1 MNKELNEKTYWID
14 EYHQGVRYGLEG
26 KVIVEEYSNFQKI
39 TIYESK
45 RYGKALL
52 LDDCWMTAEKSEK
65 CYHECLIHPA
75 LCGSNQIDNILII
88 GGGDGGS
95 ARECLKYQEV
105 KSIDLIEI
113 DLKVIE
119 LSKKYLPL
127 IGGNAWSDSRLNL
140 RIKNGIDWV
149 KNTANN
155 YYDVIIID
163 GADPIGPSKDL
174 YSYSFLKECKRILK
188 RGGVFSTQSESPESF
203 HPIHINIIKILREI
217 FDYADPMYGS
227 VSIYPSGLWSWTFA
241 SMEKPKYLYPKTRR
255 INEISQNCQ
264 IWSERWQKG
273 AFNTIP
279 AFVERELTKNG

>member
-1 MNKELNEKTYWID
+1 MNKELKETTNWID

-26 KVIVEEYSNFQKI
+26 EVILEELSPFQKI

-75 LCGSNQIDNILII
+75 LCSSKEINNILII

-113 DLKVIE
+113 DRRVIE
-119 LSKKYLPL
+119 LSKKYLPI
-127 IGGNAWSDSRLNL
+127 IGGNAWSDARLKLKIN
-140 RIKNGIDWV
+140 NGIDWV
-149 KNTANN
+149 KTKKNN
-155 YYDVIIID
+155 SYDVIILD
-163 GADPIGPSKDL
+163 GADPIGPSKEL
-174 YSYSFLKECKRILK
+174 YSNSFLKDCKRILK
-188 RGGVFSTQSESPESF
+188 PGGVLATQSESPESF
-203 HPIHINIIKILREI
+203 HQVHINIVKILRQI
-217 FDYADPMYGS
+217 FDYADPIYGS
-227 VSIYPSGLWSWTFA
+227 VSMYPSGWWSWTFA
-241 SMEKPKYLYPKTRR
+241 SMEKPTYKYPIKSRVQ
-255 INEISQNCQ
+255 EISENCQ
-264 IWSERWQKG
+264 IWSERLQKG

-279 AFVERELTKNG
+279 AFIERELTKK